1 MNHVIIGV
9 GSNIDPQNHIR
20 QATDLLGR
28 SFEMVASSQFRETKP
43 IGMPN
48 QANFL
53 NGAVLIKTSLE
64 PPQLKKRLQDIEDR
78 LGRTRNN
85 RCGPRTIDLDII
97 VWNGEIV
104 DPEVKKR
111 AFLQTAIRELQPW
124 NSI

>member
-9 GSNIDPQNHIR
+9 GSNIDPKNHIQ
-20 QATDLLGR
+20 QATDLLR
-28 SFEMVASSQFRETKP
+28 HSFELVATSQFIETKP
-43 IGMPN
+43 IGVKD

-64 PPQLKKRLQDIEDR
+64 APQLKTILRDIEDR
-78 LGRTRNN
+78 LGRKRRN

-97 VWNGEIV
+97 VWNGKIV
-104 DPEVKKR
+104 DPEVEQR
-111 AFLQTAIRELQPW
+111 EFLQAAIRELEQW